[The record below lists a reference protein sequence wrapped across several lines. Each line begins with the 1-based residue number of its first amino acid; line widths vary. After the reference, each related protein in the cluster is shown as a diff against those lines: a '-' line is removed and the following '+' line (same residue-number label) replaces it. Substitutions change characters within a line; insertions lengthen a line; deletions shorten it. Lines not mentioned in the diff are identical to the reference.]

1 MAFWTNTDSDKLIAI
16 DVDGVV
22 CDLLGGF
29 IERTNFLLDE
39 DILSKDMFRYHNVE
53 DVQDDLHRQG
63 ATGLDIVNDFQSFMQ
78 LPDVYGK
85 FVPLEDRAIKTI
97 RELME
102 FSSIVFLTAEMT
114 TALDA
119 TVSKKR
125 LLNKIFPRIPI
136 VVCPA
141 KLKHRFRCDL
151 IIEDRFDTIDR
162 FRKVGIPGILIER
175 PWSEIPNEARDPH
188 WTSFLTKETGLP
200 DVSLVGSLKNIA
212 ERARFHLFDEE
223 RT

>member
-200 DVSLVGSLKNIA
+200 DVSLVGSLENIA